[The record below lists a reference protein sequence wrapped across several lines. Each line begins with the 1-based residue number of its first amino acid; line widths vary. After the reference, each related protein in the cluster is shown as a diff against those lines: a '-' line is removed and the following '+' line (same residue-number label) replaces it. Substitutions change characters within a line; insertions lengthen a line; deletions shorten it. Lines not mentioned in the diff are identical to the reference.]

1 MKKSIAVLLTAIFA
15 CAAYAGWVADPLDVR
30 LNTSPVITSL
40 SVTGAVTLASGA
52 SASSQRWIVALSMDN
67 ASPSTGTVAVALIS
81 GASTNTIATLTNGT
95 AWSVS
100 TGWISPADSIRL
112 TRANGTTNLPAV
124 ALSHYASPVATN
136 ITARGGD
143 QWQICGARPASA
155 LQPAATTNTVTL
167 AASYYGGATETLATF
182 TNGAAAYLPSVSV
195 WLSYFD
201 GVALT
206 ATRVTNSPTFRI
218 PRLRWID

>member
-1 MKKSIAVLLTAIFA
+1 MKKSIAVLLTALVV
-15 CAAYAGWVADPLDVR
+15 CAARAGWVADPLDVR

-40 SVTGAVTLASGA
+40 SVTGDVTLASGA
-52 SASSQRWIVALSMDN
+52 AASSQRWIVALSMDD

-100 TGWISPADSIRL
+100 TGWISASQTIRL
-112 TRANGTTNLPAV
+112 TRGNGATNLPTV
-124 ALSHYASPVATN
+124 ALLHYASPVATN

-155 LQPAATTNTVTL
+155 LQPVATTNTVAL
-167 AASYYGGATETLATF
+167 AASYYGGATETLATW
-182 TNGAAAYLPSVSV
+182 TNGAAAYLPSVPV

-201 GVALT
+201 GLALT
-206 ATRVTNSPTFRI
+206 ATRVTNSPSFRI